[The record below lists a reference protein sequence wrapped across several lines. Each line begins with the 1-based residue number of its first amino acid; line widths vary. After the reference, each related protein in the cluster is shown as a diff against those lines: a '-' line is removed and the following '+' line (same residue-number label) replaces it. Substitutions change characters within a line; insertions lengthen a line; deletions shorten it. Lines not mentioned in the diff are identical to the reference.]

1 MTELVAATTDAS
13 LDALTAAPD
22 HHTLL
27 FENERVRVLDTRIR
41 AGDQTPIHTHRWP
54 SVLYIQSWGQFVR
67 YDDQGGVMV
76 DSRTVE
82 AMRNPPSVLWSNAL
96 PPHSLLNVG
105 DTDLHILSVEIKEK

>member
-1 MTELVAATTDAS
+1 
-13 LDALTAAPD
+13 
-22 HHTLL
+22 
-27 FENERVRVLDTRIR
+27 
-41 AGDQTPIHTHRWP
+41 
-54 SVLYIQSWGQFVR
+54 VR